1 MALLDLFKKKR
12 KEPKA
17 PKMAVRKPED
27 SVAPEAEATEPTLAA
42 PATSAVLKHF
52 HVSEK
57 ASNGI
62 ALNHYTFI
70 VDPKATKSQVR
81 DAVQR
86 SYHVQVASVKMVKL
100 PAKHRRIG
108 LRTGASPARKKAV
121 VILKP
126 GSSIAAAQP

>member
-12 KEPKA
+12 KEPMKA
-17 PKMAVRKPED
+17 PTPKVQP
-27 SVAPEAEATEPTLAA
+27 SVAPETEAPTGPSFAA

-57 ASNGI
+57 ASRGI
-62 ALNHYTFI
+62 EMNQYTFV
-70 VDPKATKSQVR
+70 VDAKATKSQVR

-86 SYHVQVASVKMVKL
+86 SYHVKVASVKMIQL
-100 PAKHRRIG
+100 PAKQRRVG
-108 LRTGASPARKKAV
+108 KYMGSSAARKKAIV
-121 VILKP
+121 LLKP